1 MPSLQEIRTEVDVTK
16 IIVEVAK
23 EGEEITEEEEEEA
36 DIKKGEGTRIKE
48 VKEVKEAEDKKK
60 IITKDIKDINNLIIP
75 QYATSI
81 QHNI

>member
-23 EGEEITEEEEEEA
+23 EGEEITEEEEA
-36 DIKKGEGTRIKE
+36 DIRKGEGTQIT
-48 VKEVKEAEDKKK
+48 EAEDQKK
-60 IITKDIKDINNLIIP
+60 IITKGIKDINNLIIP

>member
-1 MPSLQEIRTEVDVTK
+1 MREKAGDRRRRSGWSAL
-16 IIVEVAK
+16 
-23 EGEEITEEEEEEA
+23 GEESEGTNEEEEEA
-36 DIKKGEGTRIKE
+36 DIRKGEGTRIKE
-48 VKEVKEAEDKKK
+48 VKEAEDQKK

>member
-23 EGEEITEEEEEEA
+23 EGEEITGEEEEEA